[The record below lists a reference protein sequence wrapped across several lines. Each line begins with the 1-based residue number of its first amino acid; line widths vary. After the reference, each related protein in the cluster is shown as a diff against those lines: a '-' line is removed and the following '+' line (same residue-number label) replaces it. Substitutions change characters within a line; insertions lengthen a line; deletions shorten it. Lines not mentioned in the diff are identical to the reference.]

1 MTMVNEVKHI
11 VYYLELT
18 FKEKKMGKI
27 TKRFLFGFVLGWA
40 CMSMINGQDL
50 PTPSIIGEGNLKR
63 PTLRISEFVSVSEK
77 VVVEDDR
84 ITFGIRQLL
93 QESFSDTRYILTD
106 DNNADFVASVEVV
119 YLGKPNEAF
128 SIVGLFNRRSTK
140 TEVRLMVNME
150 NTKSG
155 NIKSSRGEGEISTTI
170 TATGLQISDDVPFN
184 KTELGGAVRKAID
197 NAISTLE

>member
-1 MTMVNEVKHI
+1 MITANEVEHI

-18 FKEKKMGKI
+18 FKEKKMK
-27 TKRFLFGFVLGWA
+27 KFLIGFLLISGL
-40 CMSMINGQDL
+40 MSQGL
-50 PTPSIIGEGNLKR
+50 PEPSIVGEGNLKR
-63 PTLRISEFVSVSEK
+63 PTLRISEFVSVSDK
-77 VVVEDDR
+77 VVVEDER

-155 NIKSSRGEGEISTTI
+155 GIKSSRGEGEISTTI

-197 NAISTLE
+197 DAISTLE

>member
-1 MTMVNEVKHI
+1 MIMVKEVKRI

-18 FKEKKMGKI
+18 FKENKMRI
-27 TKRFLFGFVLGWA
+27 VMRFLLGFVIMGI
-40 CMSMINGQDL
+40 INGQDL
-50 PTPSIIGEGNLKR
+50 PTPAIVGEDLVR
-63 PTLRISEFVSVSEK
+63 PTLRISEFVDVSDR
-77 VVVEDDR
+77 VVVEDER

-93 QESFSDTRYILTD
+93 QEAFSDTRYILTD
-106 DNNADFVASVEVV
+106 DNNSDFIASVEVV

-140 TEVRLMVNME
+140 TEVRLLVNLE

-155 NIKSSRGEGEISTTI
+155 IIKSSKGEGEIATTI
-170 TATGLQISDDVPFN
+170 TATGLQISEDVPFN

-197 NAISTLE
+197 DAISTLD

>member
-1 MTMVNEVKHI
+1 M
-11 VYYLELT
+11 
-18 FKEKKMGKI
+18 KK
-27 TKRFLFGFVLGWA
+27 FLIGFLLISGL
-40 CMSMINGQDL
+40 MSQGL
-50 PTPSIIGEGNLKR
+50 PEPSIVGEGNLKR
-63 PTLRISEFVSVSEK
+63 PTLRISEFVSVSDK
-77 VVVEDDR
+77 VVVEDER

-155 NIKSSRGEGEISTTI
+155 GIKSSRGEGEISTTI

-197 NAISTLE
+197 DAISTLE

>member
-1 MTMVNEVKHI
+1 MVKEVEHI

-18 FKEKKMGKI
+18 FKEKKMK
-27 TKRFLFGFVLGWA
+27 KFLIGFLLISGL
-40 CMSMINGQDL
+40 MSQGL
-50 PTPSIIGEGNLKR
+50 PEPSIVGEGNLKR
-63 PTLRISEFVSVSEK
+63 PTLRISEFVSVSDK
-77 VVVEDDR
+77 VVVEDER

-197 NAISTLE
+197 DAISTLE

>member
-1 MTMVNEVKHI
+1 MITANEVEHI

-18 FKEKKMGKI
+18 FKEKKMK
-27 TKRFLFGFVLGWA
+27 KFLIGFLLISGL
-40 CMSMINGQDL
+40 MSQGL
-50 PTPSIIGEGNLKR
+50 PEPSIVGEGNLKR

-77 VVVEDDR
+77 VVVEDER

-93 QESFSDTRYILTD
+93 QESFSNTRYILTD

-155 NIKSSRGEGEISTTI
+155 GIKSSRGEGEISTTI

-197 NAISTLE
+197 DAISTLE

>member
-1 MTMVNEVKHI
+1 MITANEVEHI

-18 FKEKKMGKI
+18 FKEKKMK
-27 TKRFLFGFVLGWA
+27 KFLIGFLLISGL
-40 CMSMINGQDL
+40 MSQGL
-50 PTPSIIGEGNLKR
+50 PEPSIVGEGNLKR
-63 PTLRISEFVSVSEK
+63 PTLRISEFVSVSDK
-77 VVVEDDR
+77 VVVEDER

-197 NAISTLE
+197 DAISTLE

>member
-1 MTMVNEVKHI
+1 MVNEVEHI

-18 FKEKKMGKI
+18 FKEKKMK
-27 TKRFLFGFVLGWA
+27 KFLIGFLLISGL
-40 CMSMINGQDL
+40 MSQGL
-50 PTPSIIGEGNLKR
+50 PEPSIVGEGNLKR
-63 PTLRISEFVSVSEK
+63 PTLRISEFVSVSDK
-77 VVVEDDR
+77 VVVEDER

-197 NAISTLE
+197 DAISTLE

>member
-1 MTMVNEVKHI
+1 MITANEVEHI

-18 FKEKKMGKI
+18 FKEKKMK
-27 TKRFLFGFVLGWA
+27 KFLIGFLLISGL
-40 CMSMINGQDL
+40 MSQGL
-50 PTPSIIGEGNLKR
+50 PEPAIIGEGNLKR
-63 PTLRISEFVSVSEK
+63 PTLRISEFVNVSDK
-77 VVVEDDR
+77 VVVEDER

-140 TEVRLMVNME
+140 TEVRLLVNLE

-155 NIKSSRGEGEISTTI
+155 GIKSSRGEGEISTTI
-170 TATGLQISDDVPFN
+170 TATGLQISEDVPFN

-197 NAISTLE
+197 DAISTLD

>member
-1 MTMVNEVKHI
+1 M
-11 VYYLELT
+11 
-18 FKEKKMGKI
+18 
-27 TKRFLFGFVLGWA
+27 
-40 CMSMINGQDL
+40 
-50 PTPSIIGEGNLKR
+50 
-63 PTLRISEFVSVSEK
+63 
-77 VVVEDDR
+77 
-84 ITFGIRQLL
+84 
-93 QESFSDTRYILTD
+93 
-106 DNNADFVASVEVV
+106 

-155 NIKSSRGEGEISTTI
+155 GIKSSRGEGEISTTI

-197 NAISTLE
+197 DAISTLE

>member
-1 MTMVNEVKHI
+1 MITANEVEHI

-18 FKEKKMGKI
+18 FKEKKMK
-27 TKRFLFGFVLGWA
+27 KFLIGFLLVSGL
-40 CMSMINGQDL
+40 MSQGL
-50 PTPSIIGEGNLKR
+50 PEPSIVGEGNLKR
-63 PTLRISEFVSVSEK
+63 PTLRISEFVSVSDK
-77 VVVEDDR
+77 VVVEDER

-197 NAISTLE
+197 DAISTLE